1 MPVKIEKDNS
11 ISISGFEG
19 IGQSPLSDF
28 TDMMGINLD
37 RPGVASVNFKFES
50 FIQDQSQDVQVFTAN
65 ASTNELTVGLSAR
78 YRGQLRGRALT
89 VSSSGTLPAGLAAET
104 VYFAA
109 TDTNGT
115 VFKLAT
121 SIKNAQDGNYVDIT
135 DTGTG
140 VHTVTFLVP
149 KALVGWCYNSYG
161 NIIAQDTDN
170 RIWDFGTYFTSN
182 YPILIPGNTR
192 TGVDAAGI
200 VNYKGYTIVFR
211 SNAIDAL
218 LDKNDW
224 TFDVPTWTNGFNT
237 INVSNDGKAK
247 PFYSLND
254 DTIYFYNGDTT
265 RRNFK
270 IGLLEENAGQTF
282 DPASGATFAMVED
295 AVTIPFED
303 YESNPTAINEI
314 NEWLIIGTGGNKIY
328 FWDKKSPSFTKYIE
342 IKDSYVVDIQN
353 VDNTAYCITLTGKIF
368 TTNGT
373 TASFLTKIPD
383 HLIPFNPD
391 NISNIITQVTT
402 TAVLREK
409 ILIGMSID
417 GLGARPNSKRKNYIF
432 ELNTNTGILSKYGI
446 MSWGEETTTLIT
458 DVSKINLIMV
468 DRFNGLGNQIMLSTS
483 VEPVNGNVAHRIEC
497 NVAKRDFSTGSPR
510 LIGYNNYE
518 PYIITGVISYGEDY
532 AKKTLRELQISFMR
546 AISTGE
552 GLRVSYRLDDN
563 SAWTLLKTVDY
574 TTYGAIK
581 DIKIPAPITDIKDIQ
596 FKINLSCYNGE
607 TSGNSYYT
615 PTFTTPF
622 LKSIRL
628 IP

>member
-78 YRGQLRGRALT
+78 YRGKLHGRALT

-109 TDTNGT
+109 TDNGGT

-121 SIKNAQDGNYVDIT
+121 SIKNAQDGTYVDIT

-170 RIWDFGTYFTSN
+170 RIWDFGSK

-192 TGVDAAGI
+192 TGVSGDAAGI
-200 VNYKGYTIVFR
+200 INYKGYTLVFR

-218 LDKNDW
+218 LDKSDW
-224 TFDVPTWTNGFNT
+224 ISDVPTWTNSFDT
-237 INVSNDGKAK
+237 INISNGGKAK

-383 HLIPFNPD
+383 HLTPFNPD

-402 TAVLREK
+402 TAILREK

-417 GLGARPNSKRKNYIF
+417 GLGAYPNSKRKNYIF

-446 MSWGEETTTLIT
+446 MSWGEETTTSIT

-468 DRFNGLGNQIMLSTS
+468 VNGLGNQIMLSTS
-483 VEPVNGNVAHRIEC
+483 VGPVGNVAHRIEC
-497 NVAKRDFSTGSPR
+497 NVAKRDFYTGSPR

-546 AISTGE
+546 ALTTGQ
-552 GLRVSYRLDDN
+552 GVKISYRKDDN

-581 DIKIPAPITDIKDIQ
+581 DIKIPAPITDIIDIQ